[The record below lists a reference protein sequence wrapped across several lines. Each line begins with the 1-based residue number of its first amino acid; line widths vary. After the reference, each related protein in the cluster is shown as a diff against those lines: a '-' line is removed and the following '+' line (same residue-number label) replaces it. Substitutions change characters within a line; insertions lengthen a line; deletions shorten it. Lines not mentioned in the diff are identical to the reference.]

1 MRLGVARSQFLV
13 NERLTVFFLMATAA
27 GALLNIALNYVLIP
41 RIGAMGTAV
50 ATVTSYATA
59 AWISSYLH
67 PAVRPT
73 AARQTRALLL
83 PLTGWR
89 YLRRW

>member
-1 MRLGVARSQFLV
+1 
-13 NERLTVFFLMATAA
+13 
-27 GALLNIALNYVLIP
+27 
-41 RIGAMGTAV
+41 MGTAV

-67 PAVRPT
+67 PAVRST